1 MRPYREIAALCGL
14 QVLCFLLLSH
24 LDPNFFLLHFYQ
36 TIVYLAILIMLF
48 YMEDRWAY
56 MIGIVAP
63 ALWLVLT
70 FATGLLAGAV
80 RQLLQLGAGK
90 GLSNTVSFL
99 AAISAILSILMIW
112 ACTRRWIR
120 EYAGLGK
127 TVVTFGVSS
136 AIVVVYYGIMV
147 FWFWHMVPFA
157 NARN

>member
-1 MRPYREIAALCGL
+1 MKPYRVIAALAGL

-24 LDPNFFLLHFYQ
+24 LDPNYFLLHFYQ

-48 YMEDRWAY
+48 YMEERWAY

-63 ALWLVLT
+63 ALWLVMA
-70 FATGLLAGAV
+70 FATGLLSGAL
-80 RQLLQLGAGK
+80 RQLLQLSEGK
-90 GLSNTVSFL
+90 GLSNNVSFL

-127 TVVTFGVSS
+127 TLVTFGVSS

-147 FWFWHMVPFA
+147 AWFWHMAPFA
-157 NARN
+157 NAQN

>member
-1 MRPYREIAALCGL
+1 MRPYREIAALAGL
-14 QVLCFLLLSH
+14 QILCFLLLSH
-24 LDPNFFLLHFYQ
+24 LEPSFFLLHFYQ

-63 ALWLVLT
+63 ALWLVMT
-70 FATGLLAGAV
+70 FATGLLQGAL
-80 RQLLQLGAGK
+80 RQLLQLSEGK

-112 ACTRRWIR
+112 ACSRRWIR

-127 TVVTFGVSS
+127 TIVTFGVSS
-136 AIVVVYYGIMV
+136 AIVVAYYAIMV
-147 FWFWHMVPFA
+147 VWFWHMVPFT
-157 NARN
+157 NTKS